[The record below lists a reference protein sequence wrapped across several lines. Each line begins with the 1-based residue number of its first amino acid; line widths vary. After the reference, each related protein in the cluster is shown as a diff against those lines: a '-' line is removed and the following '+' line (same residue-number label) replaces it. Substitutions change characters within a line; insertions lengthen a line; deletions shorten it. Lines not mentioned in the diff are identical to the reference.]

1 MMQRS
6 THCSH
11 SVEHLLAPAPR
22 RPARCMERRPAAPA
36 AAVTVGAMPSV
47 YVASPYGF
55 SPATRGFYDDVLLPA
70 IAAAGWQPHDP
81 WADPDGSIATRFA
94 AADALTGDAQ
104 VDVLAELDAHLGAAN
119 ERLIRT
125 ADALLAIL
133 DGTDVDSG
141 TAAEIGF
148 AAALGKPT
156 VGLRLDTRRTGDNA
170 GTTVNLQVEH
180 WLTLG
185 VHRTLAEAISALG

>member
-1 MMQRS
+1 
-6 THCSH
+6 
-11 SVEHLLAPAPR
+11 
-22 RPARCMERRPAAPA
+22 
-36 AAVTVGAMPSV
+36 MPSV

-55 SPATRGFYDDVLLPA
+55 SPATRPFYDEVLLPTIGA
-70 IAAAGWQPHDP
+70 LGWEPHDP
-81 WADPDGSIATRFA
+81 WADPDGVIAARFLEIEQLPLDEQVEALA
-94 AADALTGDAQ
+94 A
-104 VDVLAELDAHLGAAN
+104 LDARLGAAN
-119 ERLIRT
+119 EQLIRS

-148 AAALGKPT
+148 AAALGHPT

-170 GTTVNLQVEH
+170 GVTVNLQVEH

-185 VHRTLAEAISALG
+185 VHRTIDAAMLALGAVR